1 MIATYVIKRLIREEK
16 IYEIPANM
24 ELGSREGMQTLDQAL
39 ADLVRSGIVTQE
51 EAVMKTSNPVKL
63 NELLRIQQESSRFQT
78 SGEAMALHNPV

>member
-39 ADLVRSGIVTQE
+39 ADLVRSGIVAEE
-51 EAVMKTSNPVKL
+51 EAVMKSSNPVEL
-63 NELLRIQQESSRFQT
+63 QQFLQFQNEATT
-78 SGEAMALHNPV
+78 S